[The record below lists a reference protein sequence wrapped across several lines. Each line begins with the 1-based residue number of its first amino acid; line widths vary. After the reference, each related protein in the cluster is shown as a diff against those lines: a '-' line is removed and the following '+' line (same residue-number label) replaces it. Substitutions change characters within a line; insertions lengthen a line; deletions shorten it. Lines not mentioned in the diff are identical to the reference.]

1 MSSTPLRPLEILMVD
16 DNPADFELVRDTFEE
31 QALPGQLCSVRDGDE
46 ALRYLKRAHPYNA
59 APRPDLILLDLNIP
73 GKDGFEILNEI
84 RVDQEL
90 SCIPI
95 VILTS
100 SSSEQDIARSYQLG
114 ANAYVVK
121 PVGLDQFSGLVRS
134 IESFWLG
141 TARLPAKTCR
151 GCA

>member
-1 MSSTPLRPLEILMVD
+1 MSSTLMRPLEILMVD

-31 QALPGQLCSVRDGDE
+31 QALPGLLSSVRDGDE
-46 ALRYLKRAHPYNA
+46 ALRYLRGA

-100 SSSEQDIARSYQLG
+100 SSSEQDIDRSYQLG

-141 TARLPAKTCR
+141 TARLPSKTCR
-151 GCA
+151 GWA

>member
-1 MSSTPLRPLEILMVD
+1 MVD

-31 QALPGQLCSVRDGDE
+31 QALPGLLSSVRDGDE
-46 ALRYLKRAHPYNA
+46 ALRYLRGA

-100 SSSEQDIARSYQLG
+100 SSSEQDIDRSYQLG

-141 TARLPAKTCR
+141 TARLPSKTCR
-151 GCA
+151 GLA

>member
-1 MSSTPLRPLEILMVD
+1 MSSPSIKPLEILMVD

-31 QALPGQLCSVRDGDE
+31 QALPGMLSSVRDGDE
-46 ALRYLKRAHPYNA
+46 ALRYLKRTHPYSA
-59 APRPDLILLDLNIP
+59 APRPDIILLDLNIP
-73 GKDGFEILNEI
+73 GKDGFEILNQI

-100 SSSEQDIARSYQLG
+100 SASEEDIDRCYQLG

-121 PVGLDQFSGLVRS
+121 PVGLDQFSMLVRS
-134 IESFWLG
+134 IEAFWLA
-141 TARLPAKTCR
+141 TARLPSKTCR
-151 GCA
+151 GTA

>member
-1 MSSTPLRPLEILMVD
+1 M
-16 DNPADFELVRDTFEE
+16 RDTFEE
-31 QALPGQLCSVRDGDE
+31 QSLPGQLSSVRDGDE
-46 ALRYLKRAHPYNA
+46 ALRYLRRAHPYSA

-73 GKDGFEILNEI
+73 GKDGFEILNQI

-100 SSSEQDIARSYQLG
+100 SASEEDIDRSYQLG

-121 PVGLDQFSGLVRS
+121 PVGLDQFSMLVRS

-141 TARLPAKTCR
+141 TARLPSKTCR

>member
-1 MSSTPLRPLEILMVD
+1 MSSTPIRPLEILMVD

-31 QALPGQLCSVRDGDE
+31 QSLPGLLSSVRDGDE
-46 ALRYLKRAHPYNA
+46 ALRYLRRAHPYGA

-73 GKDGFEILNEI
+73 GKDGFEILSQI

-100 SSSEQDIARSYQLG
+100 SASEEDIDRSYQLG

-121 PVGLDQFSGLVRS
+121 PVGLDQFSMLVRS
-134 IESFWLG
+134 VEAFWLG
-141 TARLPAKTCR
+141 TARLPSKTCR

>member
-1 MSSTPLRPLEILMVD
+1 MSSPPMRPLEILMVD
-16 DNPADFELVRDTFEE
+16 DNPADFELVRETFEE
-31 QALPGQLCSVRDGDE
+31 QALPGTLSSVRDGDE
-46 ALRYLKRAHPYNA
+46 ALRYLRGAAPYSA

-73 GKDGFEILNEI
+73 GKDGFAILNEI
-84 RVDQEL
+84 RIDQAL

-100 SSSEQDIARSYQLG
+100 SSSEQDIDRSYQLG

-141 TARLPAKTCR
+141 AARLPSKTCR

>member
-1 MSSTPLRPLEILMVD
+1 MVD

-31 QALPGQLCSVRDGDE
+31 QALPGQLSSVRDGDE
-46 ALRYLKRAHPYNA
+46 ALRYLKQAHPYST

-73 GKDGFEILNEI
+73 GKDGFEILNQI
-84 RVDQEL
+84 RVDHEL

-100 SSSEQDIARSYQLG
+100 SASEEDIDRSYQLG

-121 PVGLDQFSGLVRS
+121 PVGLDQFSMLVRS

-141 TARLPAKTCR
+141 IARLPSKTCR